1 MLLQNKAKYKTY
13 GKVSLV
19 LFLIT
24 MICMLLSIVLS
35 LVSLGTWERPI
46 AIIGVV
52 FFIVGLIVEAIPD
65 FLEKD
70 VKKMILDVIL
80 IGVMMVAFIIIWH

>member
-1 MLLQNKAKYKTY
+1 MFLQNKAKYKTY
-13 GKVSLV
+13 GKVSSM

-24 MICMLLSIVLS
+24 MTCMLLSIVFNLLS
-35 LVSLGTWERPI
+35 FGTWERPI

-52 FFIVGLIVEAIPD
+52 FFIGGLIVEAIPD

-70 VKKMILDVIL
+70 VKKMILDIIL
-80 IGVMMVAFIIIWH
+80 IVLMAIAFVIIWH

>member
-1 MLLQNKAKYKTY
+1 MFLQNKAKYKTY
-13 GKVSLV
+13 GKVSSM

-52 FFIVGLIVEAIPD
+52 FFIGGLIVGAIPD

-80 IGVMMVAFIIIWH
+80 IVLMAIAFIIIWH

>member
-1 MLLQNKAKYKTY
+1 MFLQNKAKYKTY
-13 GKVSLV
+13 GKVSSM

-24 MICMLLSIVLS
+24 MTCMLLSIVFNLLS
-35 LVSLGTWERPI
+35 FGTWERPI

-52 FFIVGLIVEAIPD
+52 FFIGGLIVEAIPD

-70 VKKMILDVIL
+70 VKKVILDIIL
-80 IGVMMVAFIIIWH
+80 IVLMAIAFVIIWH

>member
-52 FFIVGLIVEAIPD
+52 FFIGGLIVEAIPD

-80 IGVMMVAFIIIWH
+80 IVLMAIAFIIIWH

>member
-1 MLLQNKAKYKTY
+1 MFLQNKEKYKTY
-13 GKVSLV
+13 GKVSSM

-24 MICMLLSIVLS
+24 MTCMLLSIVFNLLS
-35 LVSLGTWERPI
+35 FGTWERPI

-52 FFIVGLIVEAIPD
+52 FFIGGLIVEAIPD
-65 FLEKD
+65 FLEKY

-80 IGVMMVAFIIIWH
+80 IVLMAITLVIIWH

>member
-1 MLLQNKAKYKTY
+1 MFLQNKAKYKTY
-13 GKVSLV
+13 GKVSSR

-24 MICMLLSIVLS
+24 MTCMLLSIVFNLLS
-35 LVSLGTWERPI
+35 FGTWERPI

-52 FFIVGLIVEAIPD
+52 FFIGGLIVEAIPD

-70 VKKMILDVIL
+70 VKKMILDIIL
-80 IGVMMVAFIIIWH
+80 IVLMAIAFVIIWH

>member
-1 MLLQNKAKYKTY
+1 MFLQNKAKYKTY

-24 MICMLLSIVLS
+24 MICMLLSIVIS

-52 FFIVGLIVEAIPD
+52 FFIGGLIVEAIPD

-70 VKKMILDVIL
+70 VKKVILDIIL
-80 IGVMMVAFIIIWH
+80 IVLMAIAFVIIWH

>member
-1 MLLQNKAKYKTY
+1 MFLQNKEKYKTY
-13 GKVSLV
+13 GKVSSM

-24 MICMLLSIVLS
+24 MTCMLLSIVFNLLS
-35 LVSLGTWERPI
+35 FGTWERPI

-52 FFIVGLIVEAIPD
+52 FFIGGLIVEAIPD

-70 VKKMILDVIL
+70 VKKMILDIIL
-80 IGVMMVAFIIIWH
+80 IVLMAIAFVIIWH